1 MGRVGLLLLFAVPAA
16 VGGIVGILLAA
27 SHEGLGLVPVVALV
41 ALVLALVALPL
52 VLREL
57 AHVGA
62 GAELPPYTRVR
73 QELTARGFRG
83 PSLVHTRDLLA
94 LAGNAY
100 DLHFR
105 LRPILIGV
113 VADLLSLRNRIDFH
127 EHPDQAHGHLGQ
139 QLWEVVRPDRPVP
152 EGRFSDPGLSA
163 TQLDRLI
170 SDLEALAA

>member
-1 MGRVGLLLLFAVPAA
+1 VGRLGLLFIVPAA
-16 VGGIVGILLAA
+16 VGGIIGIILAA

-41 ALVLALVALPL
+41 ALVLAFVALPL

-127 EHPDQAHGHLGQ
+127 EHPDQAQGHLGP

-152 EGRFSDPGLSA
+152 EGRFSDPGLSPV
-163 TQLDRLI
+163 QLDRLI
-170 SDLEALAA
+170 SDLEALVA

>member
-1 MGRVGLLLLFAVPAA
+1 MARLMFVVPAV
-16 VGGIVGILLAA
+16 VGGIVGILLAT
-27 SHEGLGLVPVVALV
+27 SHEDMSIVP
-41 ALVLALVALPL
+41 VLALVVLAGAAVALPL

-57 AHVGA
+57 THVG
-62 GAELPPYTRVR
+62 GGTELPPYVRVR
-73 QELTARGFRG
+73 EELNARRFRG

-113 VADLLSLRNRIDFH
+113 VSDLLSLRDRIDFH
-127 EHPDQAHGHLGQ
+127 EHPDQAQTRLGP
-139 QLWEVVRPDRPVP
+139 QLWELIRPDRPVP
-152 EGRFSDPGLSA
+152 EGRYSDPGLSP

-170 SDLEALAA
+170 SDLEALTA

>member
-1 MGRVGLLLLFAVPAA
+1 MARLMFVVPALI
-16 VGGIVGILLAA
+16 GGIVGIVLAT
-27 SHEGLGLVPVVALV
+27 SHEDMSIVP
-41 ALVLALVALPL
+41 VLALVVLAGAAVALPL

-57 AHVGA
+57 THVG
-62 GAELPPYTRVR
+62 GGSDMPPYARVR
-73 QELTARGFRG
+73 DEISARGFRG

-127 EHPDQAHGHLGQ
+127 EHPDQAHAHLGQ

-152 EGRFSDPGLSA
+152 EGRFSDPGLSPV
-163 TQLDRLI
+163 QLDRLI